1 MSSRVQFRRAGTLLQ
16 AVTFLSLILMGAL
29 RPPAAPAQLSATNSV
44 VFFTN
49 VTDRLLRAY
58 TTEWLS
64 ADYAN
69 YTNTFKVDQPFGVT
83 GIPVYVNGQMAYA
96 SAVHRV
102 LQVAA
107 NIWDAKTNRYDAF
120 GPLPTVFAPR
130 FTVSNNAVY
139 ITGYAEV
146 QTTNDLSSLPA
157 LDLTLISSNNL
168 AAVVQPD
175 SLIYGVPLVIGARKG
190 LPNFNEYAM
199 DTTFTVGRQ
208 LELRKS
214 APGGQSLIYQTN
226 QFYTLNVAVQCG
238 TEFWNS
244 YRSNYTRPVNITA
257 NNRMT
262 ISLTDS
268 NSPSGT
274 PVLKTVVF
282 GGNINYTAG
291 APWLAWSG
299 AEADSSFVVPFRTNI
314 TLFTPATVA
323 YQPGSGVF
331 TNPAGTNYEV
341 DARLLLPNWRLVI
354 TNRVQATIT
363 DQATGRII
371 DYVLLGDMTY
381 RTNLVTMFG
390 QSPTSLGFTGTWATN
405 LIGSQISGRL
415 GIVQQILVSMGNA
428 SVFGSSQLSD
438 WATAYGTFPPNRA
451 YEIAKFGAFFL
462 PFGATGIFTDPVT
475 GEQVAASNTNLI
487 AYAPFNPLVAFTIPM
502 SWQANDSLVHY
513 IGRDMLELKS
523 SGIPY
528 RIKLTDN
535 NNTNAM
541 ANIGFKNL
549 RYQPWAKDSGALAND
564 PDAFNPAIKDP
575 LVRGSDDW
583 QFPTNTLLTFGWI
596 GRIHRGTP
604 WQTIYLKSSNLGITN
619 LVSSPTAWAL
629 NANFKTAANKWAKW
643 TGNRSLQEG
652 FYSRPVSDWLATT
665 LLQELINTNPPQ
677 QLLSINNPNTN
688 AWLDVLDGLSV
699 MTNILSH
706 GQLLANTPAQFDS
719 LTIASNSI
727 QAGSVVAS
735 IFVTRAN
742 QNSGV
747 FRSLGELLAASALSL
762 ASPWLNQTT
771 DAQLQRGLT
780 DEAYECLPAQLLS
793 LVRTDSI
800 GAISQIGGSWQ
811 IQFTGTDGYAYA
823 VECSTNLINWTVVS
837 SHYPTNGVFTITDG
851 SAGAGQRYYRSVLQ
865 P

>member
-1 MSSRVQFRRAGTLLQ
+1 
-16 AVTFLSLILMGAL
+16 MGAL
-29 RPPAAPAQLSATNSV
+29 QPPAAPAQLSATNSV

-282 GGNINYTAG
+282 GGNTNYTAG

-381 RTNLVTMFG
+381 RTNLLTMFG
-390 QSPTSLGFTGTWATN
+390 QAATARGFTGVWATN
-405 LIGSQISGRL
+405 AVGTQMSGRI
-415 GIVQQILVSMGNA
+415 GAAQQILISMGNA
-428 SVFGSSQLSD
+428 TVFNGNMPSD
-438 WATAYGTFPPNRA
+438 WEFNYGTFAANRA
-451 YEIAKFGAFFL
+451 HEIAKFQAFYL
-462 PFGATGIFTDPVT
+462 PPGSLGTFNDPATGEF
-475 GEQVAASNTNLI
+475 ASAVNSSNR
-487 AYAPFNPLVAFTIPM
+487 AYTPFNPSVTFTIPM
-502 SWQANDSLVHY
+502 SWQANDPLVHY
-513 IGRDMLELKS
+513 LGWDMLDLKNS
-523 SGIPY
+523 AIPY
-528 RIKLTDN
+528 RIRPTGNTATD
-535 NNTNAM
+535 AM
-541 ANIGFKNL
+541 ANIGMQNA
-549 RYQPWAKDSGALAND
+549 RYQPWGREPGAVASD

-575 LVRGSDDW
+575 LVRRSDDW
-583 QFPTNTLLTFGWI
+583 RFPTNECLTI
-596 GRIHRGTP
+596 GQLSQIHRGTP

-619 LVSSPTAWAL
+619 LVTSPQTWA
-629 NANFKTAANKWAKW
+629 ANFTTATKWARW
-643 TGNRSLQEG
+643 TGEQNLQAGFFTRPACDWSLA
-652 FYSRPVSDWLATT
+652 ATIAS
-665 LLQELINTNPPQ
+665 LLNTNHPQ
-677 QLLSINNPNTN
+677 QLLSINNPDTN

-699 MTNILSH
+699 LTNVLSDA
-706 GQLLANTPAQFDS
+706 QLTPSVTPLFDS
-719 LTIASNSI
+719 LVIASNSV
-727 QAGSVVAS
+727 QAGSVAAS
-735 IFVTRAN
+735 IFATRAG
-742 QNSGV
+742 QGGGV
-747 FRSLGELLAASALSL
+747 FRGLGELLAAPALSL
-762 ASPWLNQTT
+762 TSPWLNQSSS
-771 DAQLQRGLT
+771 AQLQRGLT
-780 DEAYECLPAQLLS
+780 DEAYEYLPAQLLS
-793 LVRTDSI
+793 LVRADSI
-800 GAISQIGGSWQ
+800 GAISSGSGGSQ
-811 IQFTGTDGYAYA
+811 IQFTGFDGYAYA
-823 VECSTNLINWTVVS
+823 VECSTNLVNWTTVS
-837 SHYPTNGVFTITDG
+837 THYPTNGVFTVTDG